1 MPENMQAWCSSPKG
15 KPWISHNTQLQHNII
30 TVVLSFPVTTGTQT
44 LNSRT
49 MELCQHAGGF
59 QCLQIWVILVSY
71 GRLNLWHYKI
81 FSVVWFPLFLSKLL
95 HPIISDGVKG
105 MHSMLTGKKGFS
117 QNWREWSDFPR
128 LLIFI
133 NSYSLPYIHT
143 NVHLNIKSSTCV
155 TDEKKCCQDTAGEKL
170 LGFVMGVYINTSIFP
185 D

>member
-1 MPENMQAWCSSPKG
+1 MYVLQMPENMQAWCSSPKG
-15 KPWISHNTQLQHNII
+15 KPWISHNTQLQHNTI

-95 HPIISDGVKG
+95 HPIISDGMKG
-105 MHSMLTGKKGFS
+105 CIQCSQEKRGSLRTGENGQISPGFS
-117 QNWREWSDFPR
+117 F
-128 LLIFI
+128 LLI
-133 NSYSLPYIHT
+133 LTPCHT
-143 NVHLNIKSSTCV
+143 YTQTC
-155 TDEKKCCQDTAGEKL
+155 T
-170 LGFVMGVYINTSIFP
+170 
-185 D
+185 